1 MKKPKLLGPV
11 NPFLQRNQRHKRC
24 FDVGAPEE
32 PVLQREPGRAGMSA
46 PAVPLQQGPSH
57 STQQLMLVLS
67 RFIFEASLDTG
78 SPCSSQSSPVLLFL
92 TEGGRSSCVATAVPS
107 HAEHHPHSGYQTH
120 QLYVR
125 QASTQ
130 GSAPR
135 QVLSLLQVIQ
145 LVTAADRLLHRGL
158 SWCCT
163 CWPRPS
169 AGSAPEDCPGATI
182 FLALQGASHR
192 SWGGPSSGWGRARPR
207 GAVPPSSGAQVTPH
221 TAAASLL

>member
-1 MKKPKLLGPV
+1 
-11 NPFLQRNQRHKRC
+11 
-24 FDVGAPEE
+24 
-32 PVLQREPGRAGMSA
+32 MSA

-57 STQQLMLVLS
+57 STQQLMLMLS

-92 TEGGRSSCVATAVPS
+92 TEGGRSSCVAAAVPS

-120 QLYVR
+120 HLYVR

-163 CWPRPS
+163 CRPRPS

-192 SWGGPSSGWGRARPR
+192 SCGGPSSGWGRARPR
-207 GAVPPSSGAQVTPH
+207 GVVPPSSGAQVTPH
-221 TAAASLL
+221 TAAASSPWGGPDSGTEGTWGVPPPCREANSRTALCRSC